1 MTNSTNV
8 PCWRDAR
15 IIAVLL
21 VVFAGGA
28 AVGALAF
35 SQVSPAGRA
44 ATTPKTS
51 EVERPEE
58 VLDRFHQ
65 ELDLTAEQRRQ
76 LEVALD
82 DYFQYYHT
90 LKMQMDEVRA
100 SGKRQILAILD
111 QDQRRKFEAM
121 VTEFQEKKPR

>member
-1 MTNSTNV
+1 MRKSNNL

-35 SQVSPAGRA
+35 SQVAPTGRA
-44 ATTPKTS
+44 ATTPRPP
-51 EVERPEE
+51 EVERSEE

-65 ELDLTAEQRRQ
+65 ELNLTAEQRKQ

-82 DYFQYYHT
+82 DYFQYFHT

-111 QDQRRKFEAM
+111 EDQRRKFEEM

>member
-1 MTNSTNV
+1 MTKSNNL
-8 PCWRDAR
+8 PCWRDMR
-15 IIAVLL
+15 IVAVLL

-35 SQVSPAGRA
+35 SAVGPTQRA
-44 ATTPKTS
+44 AAPQRTAD
-51 EVERPEE
+51 VERPEE
-58 VLDRFHQ
+58 VVDRFHQ
-65 ELDLTAEQRRQ
+65 ELNLTEEQRRQ

-100 SGKRQILAILD
+100 SGKRQILQILD
-111 QDQRRKFEAM
+111 QDQRRKFEEM